1 MWAPQFIINIYSINN
16 ELFVNE
22 INYAREAS
30 VNSPNYSSGDEEE
43 DGSEQEGEALH
54 EVQSGWVKGV
64 EDAAADQ
71 KT

>member
-1 MWAPQFIINIYSINN
+1 MSGLSMRSIMP
-16 ELFVNE
+16 VST
-22 INYAREAS
+22 S

>member
-1 MWAPQFIINIYSINN
+1 MRSIMP
-16 ELFVNE
+16 VST
-22 INYAREAS
+22 S